1 MVSFLKTFLLFIL
14 AAITAYSFPGPL
26 DSVAKRGADLHRRD
40 PDWGNYVYIASIF
53 SGIVGQN
60 VALIA
65 LPGNRA
71 VCPSQL
77 WDLQTCADSF
87 ESECMEERF
96 AFQWCLGHRITIAT
110 CGAEW
115 INMTL
120 GCTGE
125 SSAYCVETLVTLYDC
140 AIEVTVP
147 SVPPP

>member
-1 MVSFLKTFLLFIL
+1 MVSFFKAFLLFIF
-14 AAITAYSFPGPL
+14 AASAAYSFPGSP

-60 VALIA
+60 LGLIA

-71 VCPSQL
+71 VCPGQL

-96 AFQWCLGHRITIAT
+96 GFQWCLSHRITPET

-115 INMTL
+115 LNMTI
-120 GCTGE
+120 GCMGE

-140 AIEVTVP
+140 AIEVEVP
-147 SVPPP
+147 EVPPP